1 MLIFSPCRDH
11 RSQHLR
17 HSTWWGM
24 QNLLPMQEVQT
35 TPPPSSGDSDS
46 ADVWVEAESLLF
58 NHQPGDPGGMLIYL
72 KETQW

>member
-35 TPPPSSGDSDS
+35 TPPPPLGI
-46 ADVWVEAESLLF
+46 
-58 NHQPGDPGGMLIYL
+58 LIQRMCGWRQRVSCL
-72 KETQW
+72 TISQVIPEVC